1 LALSGATWSA
11 GVGFLGTAL
20 LLSWFFTDH
29 VFWTLNENVFQA
41 NPASLLLAFVL
52 SAVLVREALNRSG
65 EGTGDRARVWP
76 RIRVDTVAKVAGG
89 LAIAGLLAQ
98 VLPGFDQVNGEVI
111 AVLLPAHVGLAW
123 GVLQAWPPSM
133 A

>member
-1 LALSGATWSA
+1 
-11 GVGFLGTAL
+11 
-20 LLSWFFTDH
+20 
-29 VFWTLNENVFQA
+29 
-41 NPASLLLAFVL
+41 
-52 SAVLVREALNRSG
+52 
-65 EGTGDRARVWP
+65 
-76 RIRVDTVAKVAGG
+76 VAKVAGG